1 MLGKLSEEMSENS
14 GDCTFL
20 QNFDIWGMTI
30 RSIHTCLI
38 FFLVPAEKPRQVLLM
53 VTVETQEHKQIHRQ
67 WYTATS
73 ALFYCPK
80 LVTYLAQYQSPRV
93 PQRYGGSE
101 ELTPSI
107 QSTSMIGKFG
117 NRAVRWWWNSHL
129 MASKFL
135 VIWEDNVV

>member
-1 MLGKLSEEMSENS
+1 MVHKNDQLFFMHLRVQLILAGLHHARVAQLAQSHVCMLAP
-14 GDCTFL
+14 
-20 QNFDIWGMTI
+20 
-30 RSIHTCLI
+30 IHTCLI

-80 LVTYLAQYQSPRV
+80 LVTCLAQYQSPRV

-107 QSTSMIGKFG
+107 QPTSMIGKFG
-117 NRAVRWWWNSHL
+117 SRAVRW
-129 MASKFL
+129 
-135 VIWEDNVV
+135 